1 MFRTAVEEVPN
12 HLQNF
17 AFLALGILAIVL
29 AIFMAWVLYRVTRT
43 LTAVE
48 DLVVTTTEEMRETL
62 PEVRESLGHVND
74 ITAGVNVGL
83 RTVGSGATE
92 MSDRLRISLKGPAN
106 AAAAAAHGV
115 KVGAATLWRAFPGR
129 GKKPRQALRRTPPA
143 SPR

>member
-1 MFRTAVEEVPN
+1 MFRTVAEEVPN

-29 AIFMAWVLYRVTRT
+29 ALFMAWVLYRVTRT

-48 DLVVTTTEEMRETL
+48 ELVVTTTEEMRETL
-62 PEVRESLGHVND
+62 PEVRESIGHVND

-83 RTVGSGATE
+83 RTVGSGAAD
-92 MSDRLRISLKGPAN
+92 MSGRLRENLKGPAN

-115 KVGAATLWRAFPGR
+115 KVGAATLWRLLLEGE
-129 GKKPRQALRRTPPA
+129 
-143 SPR
+143 

>member
-17 AFLALGILAIVL
+17 AFLALGTLAIVL
-29 AIFMAWVLYRVTRT
+29 AIFLAWVLYRVTRT

-48 DLVVTTTEEMRETL
+48 DLVVTATEEMRETL

-74 ITAGVNVGL
+74 ITAGVNLGL
-83 RTVGSGATE
+83 RTVGSGAAE
-92 MSDRLRISLKGPAN
+92 MRDRLRVSLKGPAN

-115 KVGAATLWRAFPGR
+115 KVGAAMLWRSMLEGDEHGER
-129 GKKPRQALRRTPPA
+129 
-143 SPR
+143 